1 MPSTGSYI
9 YPFWTPEMEKRM
21 EKTIEK
27 TIGQRIKECRI
38 RKGMTQEE
46 LAEAMFTRKSTI
58 SDYENDKID
67 FKISVLR
74 EVSRVLETSVTYL
87 TEENAVNIEDEIMQM
102 AMVLQQIKS
111 SELRKAA
118 IAQVKVLA
126 EII

>member
-21 EKTIEK
+21 EK

-58 SDYENDKID
+58 SD
-67 FKISVLR
+67 
-74 EVSRVLETSVTYL
+74 
-87 TEENAVNIEDEIMQM
+87 
-102 AMVLQQIKS
+102 
-111 SELRKAA
+111 
-118 IAQVKVLA
+118 
-126 EII
+126 